1 VSALSRLQERIE
13 ELKNKYEAMKHETT
27 ELRAR
32 LEGVDDQ
39 QNTINALRYELD
51 EKDREIEEIVTKVE
65 ALLA

>member
-1 VSALSRLQERIE
+1 MSALSRLQERIE
-13 ELKNKYEAMKHETT
+13 ELKNKYEGIKHETT

-39 QNTINALRYELD
+39 QNTINALRHELE
-51 EKDREIEEIVTKVE
+51 EKDREIEEIITKVE